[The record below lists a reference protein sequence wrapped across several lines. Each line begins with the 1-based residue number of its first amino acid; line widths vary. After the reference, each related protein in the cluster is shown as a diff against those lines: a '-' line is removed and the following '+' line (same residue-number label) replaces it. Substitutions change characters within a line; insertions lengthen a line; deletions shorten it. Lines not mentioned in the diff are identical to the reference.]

1 MNVLMGIVL
10 IIIVTIILSP
20 IIIVFGIPIVILGCG
35 ILIILSIWEIYNYF
49 INKKEIKN
57 NILKIEKIIIYGGD
71 YKGNKILREEE
82 VKLEI
87 TDKALVF
94 KTVKG
99 ITNEILTGK
108 SEKFNYIFKI
118 EEIKSLEM
126 KKNAE
131 NTTELILELQN
142 ENTKKLFHIELQQKK
157 NVLNLIK
164 NIDIVHEKLEKILKN
179 KNNEIY
185 YEKMDLLKL
194 VSMKKENILNAKEI
208 LLDKCIELR
217 AVLNNISEETWGTEI
232 RLSEQKSKKYSAE
245 FIIKDEKE
253 KEKIK
258 KYKIGDEII
267 INGVLEDIFEG
278 IYYFRDVIIGKIE
291 IEKKDEE
298 KILEN
303 KYSKENLKQE
313 ETIEDSYEQLKS
325 KIHFLISSMKV
336 FIYNAK
342 EWFNCLKNFQKI
354 ILLFLILLSISIN
367 FYTRNSIL
375 GKEKEIKE
383 AQKKYDEA
391 IEKNKNILNEN
402 EKDNNNSEEKPI
414 ATKESTGVN
423 NDVEETGTIEDIKN
437 EIKSEIKEQARNEG
451 IQLTDE
457 QIDKLAL
464 YKMQKN
470 MVENLQNNPELRRE
484 VENAI
489 NDSN

>member
-1 MNVLMGIVL
+1 MNVLIGIVL

-20 IIIVFGIPIVILGCG
+20 IITVFGIPIVILGCG
-35 ILIILSIWEIYNYF
+35 MLIILSIWEIYNYF

-71 YKGNKILREEE
+71 YKGNKIVREEE

-94 KTVKG
+94 KTVKE

-232 RLSEQKSKKYSAE
+232 RLSEQKSKKHSAE
-245 FIIKDEKE
+245 FVIKDEKE

-278 IYYFRDVIIGKIE
+278 IYYFRDVIIGKIK
-291 IEKKDEE
+291 IEKKDKE

-325 KIHFLISSMKV
+325 KIHFLISSIKV

-342 EWFNCLKNFQKI
+342 EWFNSLKNFQKI

-367 FYTRNSIL
+367 FYTKNSIL
-375 GKEKEIKE
+375 GEEKEIKE

-402 EKDNNNSEEKPI
+402 EKYNSEEKPI
-414 ATKESTGVN
+414 ATKENTDVN
-423 NDVEETGTIEDIKN
+423 NNVEETGTIEDIKN

-470 MVENLQNNPELRRE
+470 MIENLQNDPELRKE

>member
-1 MNVLMGIVL
+1 MNVLIGIVL

-20 IIIVFGIPIVILGCG
+20 IITVFGIPIVILGCG

-71 YKGNKILREEE
+71 YKGNKIVREEE

-118 EEIKSLEM
+118 EDIKSLEM
-126 KKNAE
+126 KKNNE

-194 VSMKKENILNAKEI
+194 VSMKNENILNAKEI

-232 RLSEQKSKKYSAE
+232 RLSEQKSKKYSAK
-245 FIIKDEKE
+245 FVIKDEKE

-278 IYYFRDVIIGKIE
+278 IYYFRDVIIGKIK

-325 KIHFLISSMKV
+325 KIDFLISSMKV

-342 EWFNCLKNFQKI
+342 EWFNSLKNFQKI
-354 ILLFLILLSISIN
+354 ILLFLILLSIGIN

-402 EKDNNNSEEKPI
+402 EKYNSEEKPI
-414 ATKESTGVN
+414 ATKENTDVN
-423 NDVEETGTIEDIKN
+423 NNVEETGTIEDIKN

-470 MVENLQNNPELRRE
+470 MIENLQNDPELRRE

>member
-1 MNVLMGIVL
+1 MNVLIGIVL

-20 IIIVFGIPIVILGCG
+20 IITVFGIPIVILGCG
-35 ILIILSIWEIYNYF
+35 MLIILSIWEIYNYF

-71 YKGNKILREEE
+71 YSYKINKVVSEEE

-99 ITNEILTGK
+99 ITNEILTSK

-232 RLSEQKSKKYSAE
+232 RLSEQKSKKHSAK
-245 FIIKDEKE
+245 FVIKDRKE

-278 IYYFRDVIIGKIE
+278 IYYFRDVIIGKIK
-291 IEKKDEE
+291 IERTID
-298 KILEN
+298 
-303 KYSKENLKQE
+303 
-313 ETIEDSYEQLKS
+313 ETINQIDQT
-325 KIHFLISSMKV
+325 
-336 FIYNAK
+336 
-342 EWFNCLKNFQKI
+342 Q
-354 ILLFLILLSISIN
+354 
-367 FYTRNSIL
+367 
-375 GKEKEIKE
+375 
-383 AQKKYDEA
+383 
-391 IEKNKNILNEN
+391 
-402 EKDNNNSEEKPI
+402 NNSS
-414 ATKESTGVN
+414 TNSDES
-423 NDVEETGTIEDIKN
+423 DAEY
-437 EIKSEIKEQARNEG
+437 SE
-451 IQLTDE
+451 
-457 QIDKLAL
+457 
-464 YKMQKN
+464 
-470 MVENLQNNPELRRE
+470 
-484 VENAI
+484 
-489 NDSN
+489 

>member
-1 MNVLMGIVL
+1 MNVLIGIVL

-20 IIIVFGIPIVILGCG
+20 IITIFGLSIVILGCG
-35 ILIILSIWEIYNYF
+35 MLIILSIWEIYNYF

-71 YKGNKILREEE
+71 YKGNKIVREEE

-118 EEIKSLEM
+118 GEIKSLKM
-126 KKNAE
+126 KKNNE

-142 ENTKKLFHIELQQKK
+142 ENTKKLFHIKLQQKK

-245 FIIKDEKE
+245 FVIKDE

-291 IEKKDEE
+291 IE
-298 KILEN
+298 N

-325 KIHFLISSMKV
+325 KIDFLISSMKV

-342 EWFNCLKNFQKI
+342 EWFNSLKNFQKI

-383 AQKKYDEA
+383 AQKNMMKLL
-391 IEKNKNILNEN
+391 KK
-402 EKDNNNSEEKPI
+402 
-414 ATKESTGVN
+414 
-423 NDVEETGTIEDIKN
+423 IK
-437 EIKSEIKEQARNEG
+437 IF
-451 IQLTDE
+451 
-457 QIDKLAL
+457 
-464 YKMQKN
+464 
-470 MVENLQNNPELRRE
+470 
-484 VENAI
+484 
-489 NDSN
+489 

>member
-1 MNVLMGIVL
+1 MNVLIGIVL

-20 IIIVFGIPIVILGCG
+20 IITVFGIPIVILGCG
-35 ILIILSIWEIYNYF
+35 MLIILSIWEIYNYF

-71 YKGNKILREEE
+71 YSYKINKVVSEEE

-118 EEIKSLEM
+118 EDIKSLEM
-126 KKNAE
+126 KKNNE

-142 ENTKKLFHIELQQKK
+142 ENTKKLFHIKLQQKK

-245 FIIKDEKE
+245 FVIKDEKE

-278 IYYFRDVIIGKIE
+278 IYYFRDVIIGKIK
-291 IEKKDEE
+291 IEKK
-298 KILEN
+298 
-303 KYSKENLKQE
+303 
-313 ETIEDSYEQLKS
+313 
-325 KIHFLISSMKV
+325 
-336 FIYNAK
+336 
-342 EWFNCLKNFQKI
+342 
-354 ILLFLILLSISIN
+354 
-367 FYTRNSIL
+367 R
-375 GKEKEIKE
+375 
-383 AQKKYDEA
+383 
-391 IEKNKNILNEN
+391 
-402 EKDNNNSEEKPI
+402 
-414 ATKESTGVN
+414 
-423 NDVEETGTIEDIKN
+423 
-437 EIKSEIKEQARNEG
+437 
-451 IQLTDE
+451 
-457 QIDKLAL
+457 
-464 YKMQKN
+464 
-470 MVENLQNNPELRRE
+470 
-484 VENAI
+484 
-489 NDSN
+489 

>member
-1 MNVLMGIVL
+1 
-10 IIIVTIILSP
+10 
-20 IIIVFGIPIVILGCG
+20 
-35 ILIILSIWEIYNYF
+35 
-49 INKKEIKN
+49 
-57 NILKIEKIIIYGGD
+57 
-71 YKGNKILREEE
+71 
-82 VKLEI
+82 
-87 TDKALVF
+87 
-94 KTVKG
+94 
-99 ITNEILTGK
+99 
-108 SEKFNYIFKI
+108 
-118 EEIKSLEM
+118 
-126 KKNAE
+126 
-131 NTTELILELQN
+131 
-142 ENTKKLFHIELQQKK
+142 
-157 NVLNLIK
+157 
-164 NIDIVHEKLEKILKN
+164 
-179 KNNEIY
+179 
-185 YEKMDLLKL
+185 MDLLKL

-342 EWFNCLKNFQKI
+342 EWFNYLKNFQKI

-402 EKDNNNSEEKPI
+402 EKNNNNSEEKPI

>member
-1 MNVLMGIVL
+1 MNVLIGIVL

-20 IIIVFGIPIVILGCG
+20 IITVFGIPIVILGCG

-71 YKGNKILREEE
+71 YKGNKIVREEE

-118 EEIKSLEM
+118 EDIKSLEM
-126 KKNAE
+126 KKNTE

-164 NIDIVHEKLEKILKN
+164 NIDIVHEKLKNILKN

-232 RLSEQKSKKYSAE
+232 RLSEQKSKKYSAK
-245 FIIKDEKE
+245 FVIKDEKE

-278 IYYFRDVIIGKIE
+278 IYYFRDVIIGKIK

-303 KYSKENLKQE
+303 KYLKENLKQE

-325 KIHFLISSMKV
+325 KIDFLISSMKV

-342 EWFNCLKNFQKI
+342 EWFNSLKNFQKI
-354 ILLFLILLSISIN
+354 ILLFLILLSIGIN

-402 EKDNNNSEEKPI
+402 EKYNSEEKPI
-414 ATKESTGVN
+414 ATKENTDVN
-423 NDVEETGTIEDIKN
+423 NNVEETGTIEDIKN

-470 MVENLQNNPELRRE
+470 MIENLQNDPELRRE

>member
-1 MNVLMGIVL
+1 MNVLIGIVL

-20 IIIVFGIPIVILGCG
+20 IITVFGIPIVILGCG
-35 ILIILSIWEIYNYF
+35 MLIILSIWEIYNYF

-71 YKGNKILREEE
+71 YKGNKIVREEE

-142 ENTKKLFHIELQQKK
+142 ENTKKLFHIKLQQKK

-217 AVLNNISEETWGTEI
+217 AVLNNISEETLGTEI
-232 RLSEQKSKKYSAE
+232 RLSEQKSKKHSAE
-245 FIIKDEKE
+245 FVIKDEKE

-278 IYYFRDVIIGKIE
+278 IYYFRDVIIGKIK
-291 IEKKDEE
+291 IEKKDKE

-336 FIYNAK
+336 FICNAK
-342 EWFNCLKNFQKI
+342 EWFNSFKSFQKI
-354 ILLFLILLSISIN
+354 ILLILILLSISIN

-402 EKDNNNSEEKPI
+402 EKYNSEEKPI
-414 ATKESTGVN
+414 ATKENTDVN
-423 NDVEETGTIEDIKN
+423 NNVEETGTIEDIKN
-437 EIKSEIKEQARNEG
+437 KIKSEIKEQARNEG

-470 MVENLQNNPELRRE
+470 MIENLQNNPELRRE

>member
-1 MNVLMGIVL
+1 MNVLIGIVL

-20 IIIVFGIPIVILGCG
+20 IITVFGIPIVILGCG

-71 YKGNKILREEE
+71 YKGNKIVREEE

-118 EEIKSLEM
+118 EDIKSLEM
-126 KKNAE
+126 KKNNE

-194 VSMKKENILNAKEI
+194 VSMKNENILNAKEI

-232 RLSEQKSKKYSAE
+232 RLSEQKSKKYSAK
-245 FIIKDEKE
+245 FVIKDEKE

-278 IYYFRDVIIGKIE
+278 IYYFRDVIIGKIK

-325 KIHFLISSMKV
+325 KIDFLISSMKV

-342 EWFNCLKNFQKI
+342 EWFNSLKNFQKI
-354 ILLFLILLSISIN
+354 ILLFLILLSIGIN

-402 EKDNNNSEEKPI
+402 EKYNSEEKPI
-414 ATKESTGVN
+414 ATKENTDVN
-423 NDVEETGTIEDIKN
+423 NNVEETGTIENIKN

-470 MVENLQNNPELRRE
+470 MIENLQNDPELRRE

>member
-1 MNVLMGIVL
+1 MNVLIGIVL

-20 IIIVFGIPIVILGCG
+20 IITVFGIPIVILGCG

-71 YKGNKILREEE
+71 YKGNKIVREEE

-118 EEIKSLEM
+118 EDIKSLEM
-126 KKNAE
+126 KKNNE

-164 NIDIVHEKLEKILKN
+164 NIDIVHEKLKNILKN

-232 RLSEQKSKKYSAE
+232 RLSEQKSKKYSAK
-245 FIIKDEKE
+245 FVIKDEKE

-278 IYYFRDVIIGKIE
+278 IYYFRDVIIGKIK

-313 ETIEDSYEQLKS
+313 EIIEDSYEQLKS
-325 KIHFLISSMKV
+325 KIDFLISSMKV

-342 EWFNCLKNFQKI
+342 EWFNSLKNFQKI
-354 ILLFLILLSISIN
+354 ILLFLILLSIGIN

-402 EKDNNNSEEKPI
+402 EKYNSEEKPI
-414 ATKESTGVN
+414 ATKENTDVN
-423 NDVEETGTIEDIKN
+423 NNVEETGTIENIKN

-470 MVENLQNNPELRRE
+470 MIENLQNDPELRRE

>member
-1 MNVLMGIVL
+1 MNVFIGIVL

-118 EEIKSLEM
+118 EDIKSLEM
-126 KKNAE
+126 KKNNE

-142 ENTKKLFHIELQQKK
+142 ENTKKLFHIKLQQKK

-278 IYYFRDVIIGKIE
+278 IYYFRDVIIGKIK
-291 IEKKDEE
+291 IEKK
-298 KILEN
+298 
-303 KYSKENLKQE
+303 
-313 ETIEDSYEQLKS
+313 
-325 KIHFLISSMKV
+325 
-336 FIYNAK
+336 
-342 EWFNCLKNFQKI
+342 
-354 ILLFLILLSISIN
+354 
-367 FYTRNSIL
+367 R
-375 GKEKEIKE
+375 
-383 AQKKYDEA
+383 
-391 IEKNKNILNEN
+391 
-402 EKDNNNSEEKPI
+402 
-414 ATKESTGVN
+414 
-423 NDVEETGTIEDIKN
+423 
-437 EIKSEIKEQARNEG
+437 
-451 IQLTDE
+451 
-457 QIDKLAL
+457 
-464 YKMQKN
+464 
-470 MVENLQNNPELRRE
+470 
-484 VENAI
+484 
-489 NDSN
+489 

>member
-1 MNVLMGIVL
+1 MA
-10 IIIVTIILSP
+10 TIIMLILIMVFFP
-20 IIIVFGIPIVILGCG
+20 IIIGLISVIGFPIMILGCG
-35 ILIILSIWEIYNYF
+35 MLIILSIWEIYNYF

-71 YKGNKILREEE
+71 YKGNKIVREEE

-99 ITNEILTGK
+99 ITNEILTSK

-232 RLSEQKSKKYSAE
+232 RLSEQKSKKHSAK
-245 FIIKDEKE
+245 FVIKDRKE

-278 IYYFRDVIIGKIE
+278 IYYFRDVIIGKIK

-303 KYSKENLKQE
+303 KYLKENLKQE

-325 KIHFLISSMKV
+325 KIDFLISSMKV

-342 EWFNCLKNFQKI
+342 EWFNSLKNFQKI
-354 ILLFLILLSISIN
+354 ILLFFILLSIGIN

-402 EKDNNNSEEKPI
+402 EKYNSEEKPI
-414 ATKESTGVN
+414 ATKENTDVN
-423 NDVEETGTIEDIKN
+423 NNVEETGTIEDIKN

-470 MVENLQNNPELRRE
+470 MIENLQNDPELRRE

>member
-1 MNVLMGIVL
+1 M
-10 IIIVTIILSP
+10 
-20 IIIVFGIPIVILGCG
+20 
-35 ILIILSIWEIYNYF
+35 
-49 INKKEIKN
+49 
-57 NILKIEKIIIYGGD
+57 
-71 YKGNKILREEE
+71 REEE

-118 EEIKSLEM
+118 EEIKSLKM
-126 KKNAE
+126 KKNNE

-142 ENTKKLFHIELQQKK
+142 ENTKKLFHIKLQQKK

-194 VSMKKENILNAKEI
+194 VSMKNENILNAKEI

-232 RLSEQKSKKYSAE
+232 RLSEQKLKKHSAE
-245 FIIKDEKE
+245 FVIKDEKE

-291 IEKKDEE
+291 IGKKDEE

-303 KYSKENLKQE
+303 KSV
-313 ETIEDSYEQLKS
+313 QLR
-325 KIHFLISSMKV
+325 
-336 FIYNAK
+336 
-342 EWFNCLKNFQKI
+342 
-354 ILLFLILLSISIN
+354 LF
-367 FYTRNSIL
+367 
-375 GKEKEIKE
+375 
-383 AQKKYDEA
+383 
-391 IEKNKNILNEN
+391 
-402 EKDNNNSEEKPI
+402 
-414 ATKESTGVN
+414 
-423 NDVEETGTIEDIKN
+423 
-437 EIKSEIKEQARNEG
+437 
-451 IQLTDE
+451 
-457 QIDKLAL
+457 
-464 YKMQKN
+464 
-470 MVENLQNNPELRRE
+470 
-484 VENAI
+484 
-489 NDSN
+489 

>member
-1 MNVLMGIVL
+1 MA
-10 IIIVTIILSP
+10 TIIMLILIMVFFP
-20 IIIVFGIPIVILGCG
+20 IIIGLISVIGFPIMILGCG
-35 ILIILSIWEIYNYF
+35 MLIILSIWEIYNYF

-71 YKGNKILREEE
+71 YKGNKIVREEE

-99 ITNEILTGK
+99 ITNEILTSK

-232 RLSEQKSKKYSAE
+232 RLSEQKSKKHSAK
-245 FIIKDEKE
+245 FVIKDRKE

-278 IYYFRDVIIGKIE
+278 IYYFRDVIIGKIK
-291 IEKKDEE
+291 IERTID
-298 KILEN
+298 
-303 KYSKENLKQE
+303 
-313 ETIEDSYEQLKS
+313 ETINQIDQT
-325 KIHFLISSMKV
+325 
-336 FIYNAK
+336 
-342 EWFNCLKNFQKI
+342 Q
-354 ILLFLILLSISIN
+354 
-367 FYTRNSIL
+367 
-375 GKEKEIKE
+375 
-383 AQKKYDEA
+383 
-391 IEKNKNILNEN
+391 
-402 EKDNNNSEEKPI
+402 NNSS
-414 ATKESTGVN
+414 TNSDES
-423 NDVEETGTIEDIKN
+423 DAEY
-437 EIKSEIKEQARNEG
+437 SE
-451 IQLTDE
+451 
-457 QIDKLAL
+457 
-464 YKMQKN
+464 
-470 MVENLQNNPELRRE
+470 
-484 VENAI
+484 
-489 NDSN
+489 